1 MRKVNHYKKPKL
13 NTAQTSLFQL
23 LNLALN
29 SAWDGFSIWRA
40 IRDRNGKILDFEMIY
55 SNEAS
60 VDPERAIAARL
71 VHKPIEKVIKNGDLQ
86 RVKRALG
93 NCLDQYSSEYGS
105 NKVTIIDGWEGGV
118 EHTVI
123 ALTSDEVLIANLDKR
138 NSHSIVK
145 HHDWLYEHDP
155 LTGLINQV
163 LLDELLS
170 QSLMDLQANNEPFVF
185 GIIDIDD
192 FKECNT
198 SQGRDFGDLVLRNFS
213 ELIQSKLQKVDR
225 LIRLTEDDFAV
236 ILKNSHDLS
245 EITTFSKSLLDGA
258 KKGWR
263 INGTFTNLSFSAG
276 FVLVTDHQILPR
288 EIYHLAESQMF
299 KVKNEG
305 KNGAISTMLH
315 GLFAS

>member
-1 MRKVNHYKKPKL
+1 MRKVNHYKKPKF

-170 QSLMDLQANNEPFVF
+170 QSFAFNQPVF
-185 GIIDIDD
+185 KAPNWKKVLVADINDPLSISFSGQGVASIIDLANYNSCS
-192 FKECNT
+192 F
-198 SQGRDFGDLVLRNFS
+198 
-213 ELIQSKLQKVDR
+213 IQ
-225 LIRLTEDDFAV
+225 TED
-236 ILKNSHDLS
+236 L
-245 EITTFSKSLLDGA
+245 A
-258 KKGWR
+258 KVNE
-263 INGTFTNLSFSAG
+263 NGTFEILG
-276 FVLVTDHQILPR
+276 RKDHSEWRGCSLLLDQ
-288 EIYHLAESQMF
+288 
-299 KVKNEG
+299 N
-305 KNGAISTMLH
+305 
-315 GLFAS
+315 